1 MTTNPASSADTL
13 SMSQQ
18 QMLLTVQNLQDM
30 QKDLMHQFTSTSNP
44 DERKKI
50 ANEMDK
56 NEAVRANLLLS
67 IGSANVVS
75 NQVVATKTDE
85 LQLKKTLLQLAND
98 ELNATRNAMEE
109 IQRTRAEKERMIGI
123 NTYFGKRFSAQAGVM
138 KIFIYM
144 CIPVLFLAILANMG
158 FLPNYIAG
166 FLIIASIVI
175 GLIYIYNAISDI
187 NRRDDMNFDEYR
199 WEFDPSRVG
208 TIHHPHRH
216 NKKKKDSSDA
226 DCKCDVQGDKSA
238 VKGTSHKAG
247 KSATSVANTAAPASG
262 LLGDLSKPTAIAT
275 APTSGPTSGPT
286 SNLCW
291 SYSNRSLKGQCMGDW
306 LYNDAVDTCNA
317 PAGSVASQT
326 PACRSYKVSDMN
338 AATVTPDVFTSFVN
352 TCKVNDLPNCT

>member
-30 QKDLMHQFTSTSNP
+30 QKDLMNQFTSASTP

-50 ANEMDK
+50 TNEMDK

-67 IGSANVVS
+67 IGTANVVS

-98 ELNATRNAMEE
+98 ELNATRKAMEE
-109 IQRTRAEKERMIGI
+109 IQRTQAEKERMIGI

-187 NRRDDMNFDEYR
+187 NRRDDMNFDEYQ

-208 TIHHPHRH
+208 PIDHPHRH
-216 NKKKKDSSDA
+216 HKKKNTSAAAGCTNDECCSSDTQWNPSTNR
-226 DCKCDVQGDKSA
+226 CDVQGDKSA
-238 VKGTSHKAG
+238 IKGTTQKTG
-247 KSATSVANTAAPASG
+247 KSSSASIANTAAPAAG
-262 LLGDLSKPTAIAT
+262 LLGDLASGSGTGTGTTTTTTPTTPAATT
-275 APTSGPTSGPT
+275 AP
-286 SNLCW
+286 L
-291 SYSNRSLKGQCMGDW
+291 
-306 LYNDAVDTCNA
+306 
-317 PAGSVASQT
+317 
-326 PACRSYKVSDMN
+326 
-338 AATVTPDVFTSFVN
+338 
-352 TCKVNDLPNCT
+352 